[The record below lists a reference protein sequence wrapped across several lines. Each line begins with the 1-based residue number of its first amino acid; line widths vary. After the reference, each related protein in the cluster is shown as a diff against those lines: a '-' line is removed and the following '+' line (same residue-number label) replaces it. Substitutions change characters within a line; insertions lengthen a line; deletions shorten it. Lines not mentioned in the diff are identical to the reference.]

1 MNSFQSQLGI
11 VPLQLRAL
19 NTETEDF
26 QKKKKKH

>member
-26 QKKKKKH
+26 QKKNY

>member
-26 QKKKKKH
+26 QKKNH

>member
-11 VPLQLRAL
+11 VPLQLQAL

-26 QKKKKKH
+26 QKKKH